1 MGLQKNKEKTT
12 KFDTIILYKN
22 GILKGK
28 WLEMLIKD
36 VKRIGKVGKNLLK
49 NKDANEIIETII
61 EKPLQQACKDCK
73 EKNIETVMSS
83 ANKNNLVKKNKIR
96 INKKEAIQR
105 ANEGKTQTFLTA
117 GRGYA
122 WLMLNYNTLSDENRK
137 KLFDMENE
145 LGEDSVWFVKSNYIE
160 VMNKM
165 RKLFRLKPL
174 VETFDD
180 TYAEKFKEKQLILMY
195 NNRYPRRSVFLRM
208 PIEETTTC
216 EEVEQHFTQII
227 ERLVPN
233 I

>member
-1 MGLQKNKEKTT
+1 
-12 KFDTIILYKN
+12 
-22 GILKGK
+22 
-28 WLEMLIKD
+28 MLIKD

-61 EKPLQQACKDCK
+61 EKPLQKACKDCK

-137 KLFDMENE
+137 ILFDMENE

-174 VETFDD
+174 VEKFDD

>member
-1 MGLQKNKEKTT
+1 
-12 KFDTIILYKN
+12 
-22 GILKGK
+22 
-28 WLEMLIKD
+28 MLVKD

-61 EKPLQQACKDCK
+61 EKPLQKACKDCK
-73 EKNIETVMSS
+73 AKNIETVMSS
-83 ANKNNLVKKNKIR
+83 ANKNNLVRKNKIR

-122 WLMLNYNTLSDENRK
+122 WLMLKYNTLSDENRK
-137 KLFDMENE
+137 ILFDMEKE

-165 RKLFRLKPL
+165 RKPFRLKQL
-174 VETFDD
+174 VEKFDD

-216 EEVEQHFTQII
+216 EEVEQYFAKVI
-227 ERLVPN
+227 ERLAPN

>member
-1 MGLQKNKEKTT
+1 MGLQKNKEKTS

-61 EKPLQQACKDCK
+61 EKPLQKACKDCK

-137 KLFDMENE
+137 ILFDMENE

-174 VETFDD
+174 VEKFDD

>member
-1 MGLQKNKEKTT
+1 
-12 KFDTIILYKN
+12 
-22 GILKGK
+22 
-28 WLEMLIKD
+28 MLVKD

-61 EKPLQQACKDCK
+61 EKPLQKACKDCK
-73 EKNIETVMSS
+73 AKNIETVMSS
-83 ANKNNLVKKNKIR
+83 ANKNNLVRKNKIR

-137 KLFDMENE
+137 ILFDMEKE

-165 RKLFRLKPL
+165 RKPFRLKPL
-174 VETFDD
+174 VEKFDD

-216 EEVEQHFTQII
+216 EEVEQYFTKVI
-227 ERLVPN
+227 ERLAPN

>member
-1 MGLQKNKEKTT
+1 
-12 KFDTIILYKN
+12 
-22 GILKGK
+22 
-28 WLEMLIKD
+28 
-36 VKRIGKVGKNLLK
+36 
-49 NKDANEIIETII
+49 
-61 EKPLQQACKDCK
+61 
-73 EKNIETVMSS
+73 MSS

-137 KLFDMENE
+137 ILFDMENE

-208 PIEETTTC
+208 PIEETT
-216 EEVEQHFTQII
+216 
-227 ERLVPN
+227 LLA
-233 I
+233 